1 MRASELMA
9 IYGTDGFSMVST
21 LLEKMDAVSLLPQNK
36 DASIAIKP
44 NLVVAKPA
52 ETGATTHP
60 EIIDGILCY
69 LQAHGYTNLSIIE
82 SSWVGDST
90 ARAYETCG
98 YQALSKRRGV
108 PLYDMKREPGITL
121 QSHGLSMEVCKR
133 AAEAD
138 AIINVPVLKAHCQTY
153 ITCAL
158 KNLKG
163 LVPDREKRHYHQL
176 GIHRPVAVLNTLI
189 RPAFTIVDGLCG
201 DLTFEEGG
209 NPVPMQR
216 LIGGVDSVL
225 IDSYAAQL
233 LGYDPEEIEMLPM
246 ARDYGAGHYFTDPS
260 ALIELNNPADLPGKF
275 TPSRKSSRLAKR
287 VDAKNACSTCYGSLL
302 FALNRLDEL
311 GEMPRQTLHIGQGY
325 QGVSAEGI
333 GIGRCCAGFSQ
344 CLKGC
349 PPQAKDIVDFLSKG

>member
-1 MRASELMA
+1 M
-9 IYGTDGFSMVST
+9 Y
-21 LLEKMDAVSLLPQNK
+21 
-36 DASIAIKP
+36 
-44 NLVVAKPA
+44 
-52 ETGATTHP
+52 
-60 EIIDGILCY
+60 
-69 LQAHGYTNLSIIE
+69 
-82 SSWVGDST
+82 
-90 ARAYETCG
+90 
-98 YQALSKRRGV
+98 KR
-108 PLYDMKREPGITL
+108 
-121 QSHGLSMEVCKR
+121 Q
-133 AAEAD
+133 
-138 AIINVPVLKAHCQTY
+138 VLKAHCQTY

-176 GIHRPVAVLNTLI
+176 GIHRPVSVLNTLI

-246 ARDYGAGHYFTDPS
+246 ARDYGVGHYFTDPS

-275 TPSRKSSRLAKR
+275 TPSRKSSHLAKR
-287 VDAKNACSTCYGSLL
+287 VDAKNACSACYGSLL

-349 PPQAKDIVDFLSKG
+349 PPQAKDIVDFFSKG